1 MTVIDAIIYKS
12 NMGHTKKYAE
22 MLSEILN
29 IPAVTT
35 RYAFTKLPKGSKVIF
50 MGWIRGVD
58 YMGYNAFIK
67 KHIIRA
73 ACVIGAAETGTD
85 LLEYVRKKNKISND
99 IPVFYLRGG
108 YNKEGVKGADRQMAE
123 VIIEKLAKKR
133 KKLDNCGENLS
144 EYETEL
150 LETLIYGGDFVEAK
164 RLCEIVSWYKN
175 NIT

>member
-12 NMGHTKKYAE
+12 NTGHTKRYAE

-35 RYAFTKLPKGSKVIF
+35 RYAFTKLSKGSNVIF

-58 YMGYNAFIK
+58 YIGYNTFIK
-67 KHIIRA
+67 KHTVKA
-73 ACVIGAAETGTD
+73 ACVVGAVETGTD

-108 YNKEGVKGADRQMAE
+108 YNKEAVKGADRQMAE
-123 VIIEKLAKKR
+123 AIIEKLAKKR
-133 KKLDNCGENLS
+133 KKLDSCGEKLS
-144 EYETEL
+144 AYETEL

-175 NIT
+175 DIT